1 MRDIVVTLIV
11 LGALPL
17 VLKHTYIGVLL
28 WSWISYMNP
37 HRLTWGFAYSFPFAL
52 LIGGATLLSLFT
64 SKDPRRM
71 PWTPITVVLLMFV
84 LWTSFTTLFAIAPED
99 AFAEWDRFIK
109 ISAMTFVTLM
119 VIVNRKQLDALVW
132 VVVISLGFY
141 GVKGGLFTLLTGG
154 QYQVLGPEGSFFSE
168 NNEMAFTLVMFFP
181 LVRYLQL
188 QAGSRLVRLGFT
200 GAMIFTVFA
209 ILGSYS
215 RGAFLAISVMGIFMA
230 MKSRK
235 KVLVMAI
242 ALLLV
247 PIAISFMPE
256 KWHQRI
262 DTIQTY
268 EQDRSAMGRI
278 NAWIVSVNIAKA
290 HPIVGGGFGAF
301 DRSHYGP
308 YLPKGFDPY
317 VDAIAGDV
325 HSIYFEVLG
334 EHGFIG
340 LALFLALGMLTFR
353 AGTWIIW
360 QTRKRPELFWA
371 RDMAAMIQVSL
382 VGYAVGGAFLG
393 LAYFDL
399 FYTLVALQV
408 CTQQIVKRELGL
420 EPPLEAPQDVEA
432 PEKAHLATRGAGHR
446 AG

>member
-1 MRDIVVTLIV
+1 MRDIIVTLII

-17 VLKHTYIGVLL
+17 VLKHTYVGVLL

-37 HRLTWGFAYSFPFAL
+37 HRLTWGFAYSFPFAM
-52 LIGGATLLSLFT
+52 IVGITTLLSLFT
-64 SKDPRRM
+64 SRDSRRM
-71 PWTPITVVLLMFV
+71 PWTPITVVLLVFA
-84 LWTSFTTLFAIAPED
+84 LWTSFTTLFAIAPDD
-99 AFAEWDRFIK
+99 AFKEWDRFIK
-109 ISAMTFVTLM
+109 ICLMTFVTLL
-119 VIVNRKQLDALVW
+119 VIVERRQLDALVW
-132 VVVISLGFY
+132 VVVLSLGFY
-141 GVKGGLFTLLTGG
+141 GVKGGIFTLLTGA

-181 LVRYLQL
+181 LMRYLQL
-188 QAGSRLVRLGFT
+188 QSESRLVRLCFS

-215 RGAFLAISVMGIFMA
+215 RGAFLAVSVMAIFMTI
-230 MKSRK
+230 KSRK
-235 KVLVMAI
+235 KLLVTLI

-262 DTIQTY
+262 ETIETY
-268 EQDRSAMGRI
+268 QEDRSAMGRI
-278 NAWIVSVNIAKA
+278 NAWIVSINIAKA

-301 DRSHYGP
+301 DRNYYGP

-317 VDAIAGDV
+317 VDPIAGDV

-334 EHGFIG
+334 EHGIIG
-340 LALFLALGMLTFR
+340 LILFLTLGLLTFR
-353 AGTWIIW
+353 TGTWVIW
-360 QTRKRPELFWA
+360 HTRKRPDLFWA
-371 RDMAAMIQVSL
+371 RDLASMIQVSL

-408 CTQQIVKRELGL
+408 CTQQIVRRELGL
-420 EPPLEAPQDVEA
+420 APPLRERQDAVGRPA
-432 PEKAHLATRGAGHR
+432 GAASQGVGHR